1 MSTVHPAQ
9 TSDKP
14 DQELS
19 TIQSRFPDEL
29 PRKQF
34 FKRTGVDAIPDEM
47 RRKRFLKRTGV
58 AALLDIDPK
67 TLAKMWRN
75 GEGPRRR
82 VLGARLD
89 GCTIGDIEDYLEAS
103 IVS

>member
-1 MSTVHPAQ
+1 MSRTKPAKER
-9 TSDKP
+9 S
-14 DQELS
+14 E
-19 TIQSRFPDEL
+19 
-29 PRKQF
+29 
-34 FKRTGVDAIPDEM
+34 

-89 GCTIGDIEDYLEAS
+89 GSTIGDIEDYLEAS
-103 IVS
+103 IVT